1 MGGVTTAEYKRL
13 LTEAYDLDKPEAPE
27 LELERWMRYARAAD
41 GPVLEVMCGS
51 GRFLL
56 PLAAAGIDIDGT
68 DASVDMLAAC
78 ATKCRERNLSPQLTR
93 QFAHE
98 IDLPRRYAF
107 AFVAAGSF
115 GLLVDEASYR
125 GVLLKLLEHL
135 EPGGVLAIEVE
146 TPAAGASTQRGL
158 WVGRWW
164 DRPDGALIVSR
175 DISRYD
181 SQKRVEQGLGIY
193 ELSVDG
199 HLVESELNNWVR
211 RFWTPGE
218 IEHELQD
225 AGFADVL
232 ITALDDAVLLIE
244 AHRPS

>member
-1 MGGVTTAEYKRL
+1 MTTAEYKRL
-13 LTEAYDLDKPEAPE
+13 LTEAYDLDKPEAPAF
-27 LELERWMRYARAAD
+27 ELERWMRYARAAE

-68 DASVDMLAAC
+68 DASGDMLAAC
-78 ATKCRERNLSPQLTR
+78 ATRCRDRNLSPQLTR

-98 IDLPRRYAF
+98 TDLPRRYAF

-115 GLLVDEASYR
+115 GLLVDEANYR
-125 GVLLKLLEHL
+125 GSLQKLFEHL
-135 EPGGVLAIEVE
+135 EPGGVLALEIE
-146 TPAAGASTQRGL
+146 TPTGAPTQSGH

-164 DRPDGALIVSR
+164 ERSDGALIVSR

-181 SQKRVEQGLGIY
+181 SQTRVEQGLGIY
-193 ELSVDG
+193 ELWVGG
-199 HLVESELNNWVR
+199 HLVDSELNNWVR
-211 RFWTPGE
+211 RFWTPEE
-218 IEHELQD
+218 IERELQA